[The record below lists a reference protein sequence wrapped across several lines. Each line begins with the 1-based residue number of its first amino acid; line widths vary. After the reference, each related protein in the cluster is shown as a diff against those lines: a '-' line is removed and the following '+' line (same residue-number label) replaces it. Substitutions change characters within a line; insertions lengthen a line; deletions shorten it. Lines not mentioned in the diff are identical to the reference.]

1 MKKFILPI
9 ILVVLFLVL
18 LGLSFYQ
25 IGNLRHDLKVKLATI
40 DELKD
45 QIVNITKSQ
54 IDYKKMAKQLQ
65 ITEAYAKIR
74 EIEQA
79 DALSLE
85 QKVYVLSMLMS
96 NSVLYRSRKT
106 TYLEPD
112 WGRWTKYLDGILE
125 DK

>member
-25 IGNLRHDLKVKLATI
+25 IGNLRHDLKVKSATI

-79 DALSLE
+79 DTLSLE

>member
-79 DALSLE
+79 DTLSLE

>member
-1 MKKFILPI
+1 MLQNSEF
-9 ILVVLFLVL
+9 
-18 LGLSFYQ
+18 
-25 IGNLRHDLKVKLATI
+25 
-40 DELKD
+40 
-45 QIVNITKSQ
+45 
-54 IDYKKMAKQLQ
+54 DYKKMAKQLQ

-79 DALSLE
+79 DTLSLE

>member
-1 MKKFILPI
+1 MKFTKLAIAI
-9 ILVVLFLVL
+9 ILISIIALCYGMFNNSAK
-18 LGLSFYQ
+18 LSE
-25 IGNLRHDLKVKLATI
+25 KSATI
-40 DELKD
+40 DKLRE
-45 QIVNITKSQ
+45 QIIVLQNSEF
-54 IDYKKMAKQLQ
+54 DYKKMAKQLQ

-79 DALSLE
+79 DTLSLE